1 MKFTTLLRKLIL
13 EDSRV
18 KILYDKIVKPQK
30 DLSQPDKKNSQ
41 GHMDFETFKTII
53 LGDPTTKIPQGM
65 DPSSITEKN
74 MEVMKAGQYSQWLL
88 KNFLTPKLPEDH
100 PLNVLD
106 RQSGQYKSALKQF
119 KDLFLED
126 LYSLKENLELF
137 EKAKRY
143 LPQEQRDINKFT
155 PRTLFNLLL
164 NFQFPKEK
172 QAEKEKKEAKKSRKG
187 FEHKGGKIVF
197 ESPNWTVIEISDQGT
212 LGQDAAIYYGGFQK
226 PREGES
232 NWCTSGPGLTHFFNY
247 IKKGPLYVIFPND
260 DKGQVG
266 QRTGLPTERYQ
277 FHFESGQYMDREDHQ
292 IKFVEMFND
301 KFAELKGFF
310 QPMIRKLFLKDTPQG
325 GSRVDI
331 NYPSDES
338 SKYIAIYG
346 FEELFKNLPKNIEV
360 FVFNNNSKEKM
371 MIDIPDDIGKFKSL
385 KTILLKSVVRSLPES
400 ISELPKLSF
409 LSLPDNPEL
418 KELPKNLDKVKT
430 LQFLNINGSGI
441 KELPKNMKENWYEAK
456 PGVYATTQLK

>member
-30 DLSQPDKKNSQ
+30 DLSRPDKKNSQ
-41 GHMDFETFKTII
+41 GQMDFETFKTII

-155 PRTLFNLLL
+155 PRTLFDLLL

-172 QAEKEKKEAKKSRKG
+172 QAEKDADEKYS
-187 FEHKGGKIVF
+187 
-197 ESPNWTVIEISDQGT
+197 Q
-212 LGQDAAIYYGGFQK
+212 
-226 PREGES
+226 
-232 NWCTSGPGLTHFFNY
+232 
-247 IKKGPLYVIFPND
+247 
-260 DKGQVG
+260 
-266 QRTGLPTERYQ
+266 
-277 FHFESGQYMDREDHQ
+277 
-292 IKFVEMFND
+292 
-301 KFAELKGFF
+301 
-310 QPMIRKLFLKDTPQG
+310 
-325 GSRVDI
+325 
-331 NYPSDES
+331 
-338 SKYIAIYG
+338 
-346 FEELFKNLPKNIEV
+346 
-360 FVFNNNSKEKM
+360 
-371 MIDIPDDIGKFKSL
+371 
-385 KTILLKSVVRSLPES
+385 
-400 ISELPKLSF
+400 
-409 LSLPDNPEL
+409 
-418 KELPKNLDKVKT
+418 
-430 LQFLNINGSGI
+430 
-441 KELPKNMKENWYEAK
+441 
-456 PGVYATTQLK
+456 